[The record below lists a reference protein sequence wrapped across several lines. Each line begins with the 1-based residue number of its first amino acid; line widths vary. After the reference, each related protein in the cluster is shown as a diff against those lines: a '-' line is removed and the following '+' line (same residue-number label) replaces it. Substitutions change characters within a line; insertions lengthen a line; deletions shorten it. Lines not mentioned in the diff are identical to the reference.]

1 MADHDLKTKHRL
13 NRLRC
18 IRSYINP
25 DNMGGKYFYEPMHST
40 FHLLLRAAPV
50 KKVDRN
56 SPHVTK
62 VMFLWVVARPKLISG
77 RYSNGKVGCWPIAR
91 LSNDRASGSW
101 IISISESSVFDN
113 YKQMMIEKV
122 LPALRSGCPRSISHN
137 SDGTPRVLFL
147 QADSSFIH
155 FKLGKDPVFL
165 AACRA
170 DGYHFE
176 LRRQPPLSPDLN
188 VVHLGFFNHMQS
200 SPTWRQQIFSTPE
213 AVITAVY
220 QAWRDYSNEAL
231 NDVYL
236 TLQSVMT
243 ATICDAGNNGYEFP
257 EVSRAPVPVSLHINE
272 EQWQKLNNDISSL
285 TQQLAVEEGEAR
297 VAKRARQDEAKRY
310 SEPPGR
316 LTAMLEGFDNF
327 CAQFPEALNKTNPQG

>member
-1 MADHDLKTKHRL
+1 MQK
-13 NRLRC
+13 
-18 IRSYINP
+18 I
-25 DNMGGKYFYEPMHST
+25 
-40 FHLLLRAAPV
+40 
-50 KKVDRN
+50 DRN

-101 IISISESSVFDN
+101 IISISESSAFDN
-113 YKQMMIEKV
+113 YKQMMIERV

-137 SDGTPRVLFL
+137 SNDTPKVLYL
-147 QADSSFIH
+147 QADSSYIH
-155 FKLGKDPVFL
+155 YKLGKDPVFL

-170 DGYHFE
+170 EGFHFK

-243 ATICDAGNNGYEFP
+243 ATICDAGNNGYVWFLHLWVPGLVVP
-257 EVSRAPVPVSLHINE
+257 E
-272 EQWQKLNNDISSL
+272 
-285 TQQLAVEEGEAR
+285 
-297 VAKRARQDEAKRY
+297 
-310 SEPPGR
+310 
-316 LTAMLEGFDNF
+316 
-327 CAQFPEALNKTNPQG
+327 QGLRTGMY